1 MKSAQKT
8 KLKKLIVAVESS
20 FARTIGEPQMYRMPA
35 FRCPRPASS
44 VGGSSGWIE
53 CIVQAE
59 TTYEKASTTSAIGA
73 ENTCTSKPPRLG
85 PATYE
90 KARLPFSS
98 ELASR

>member
-20 FARTIGEPQMYRMPA
+20 FARTIGEPQMYWIPA
-35 FRCPRPASS
+35 FRWPRPGAS
-44 VGGSSGWIE
+44 VGGSCGWIE
-53 CIVQAE
+53 RIVSAD
-59 TTYEKASTTSAIGA
+59 TTNENASTTSATGA
-73 ENTCTSKPPRLG
+73 EKICTSNPPRLG
-85 PATYE
+85 PATNE